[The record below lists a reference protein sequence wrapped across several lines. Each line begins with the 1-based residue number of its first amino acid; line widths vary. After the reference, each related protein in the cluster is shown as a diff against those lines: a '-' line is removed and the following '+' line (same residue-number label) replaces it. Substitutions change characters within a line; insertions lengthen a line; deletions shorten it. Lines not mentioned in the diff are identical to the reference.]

1 MSYEINEDMARRAHE
16 MRSDR
21 EYVPGSATAEYQRQ
35 VDEARRIAEE
45 VKAQCKT
52 TAQRNRVD
60 GMLDKYER
68 TLAFYVNR
76 DNEIGTWCPSI
87 LIAGGS
93 NFPVKKKERQN
104 DAWRANLANY
114 DKAVELLD
122 NIRDYGHNAPI
133 SSRDPEALTAL
144 RKKLERVKGQH
155 EHMKAVN
162 LFYRENDTLDGCP
175 DIGPLEKAAIEGRM
189 RQWNDRKPYLT
200 WQIGN
205 VRAQI
210 KQIEKRIAEMEAA
223 VQKNAQPVALDDLPG
238 VTYHENSSTM
248 RVQLI
253 FEGKPEPDI
262 RDILKRHA
270 FRWCPSQG
278 AWQRQLTENGK
289 RAAREVLAQIRMLQ
303 NGGEQGV

>member
-16 MRSDR
+16 MRSTRD
-21 EYVPGSATAEYQRQ
+21 YVEGSATAEYQRQ

-68 TLAFYVNR
+68 TLAFAINR
-76 DNEIGTWCPSI
+76 DNEVGTWCPSI
-87 LIAGGS
+87 LIVGGA
-93 NFPVKKKERQN
+93 NFPVEKKKRQGE
-104 DAWRANLANY
+104 AWSANLMNY
-114 DKAVELLD
+114 NKAAELLD
-122 NIRDYGHNAPI
+122 SIRDYGHNAPI
-133 SSRDPEALTAL
+133 NSCDPEALTAL

-205 VRAQI
+205 VRKQI
-210 KQIEKRIAEMEAA
+210 QQIEKRIAEMEAA

-262 RDILKRHA
+262 RAILKSHA
-270 FRWCPSQG
+270 FKWCPSQG
-278 AWQRQLTENGK
+278 AWQRQLTANGK
-289 RAAREVLAQIRMLQ
+289 RAARQVLDEMRML
-303 NGGEQGV
+303 NGGKSDDR